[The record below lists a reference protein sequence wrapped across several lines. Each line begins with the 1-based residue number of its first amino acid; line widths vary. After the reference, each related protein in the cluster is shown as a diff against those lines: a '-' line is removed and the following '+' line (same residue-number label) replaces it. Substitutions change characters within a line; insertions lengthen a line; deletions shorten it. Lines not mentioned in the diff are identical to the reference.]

1 MDQKPPRPRTLQ
13 LSPVTAKKAPRSGR
27 HRKHGSSRQRNATE
41 LKILANNIRGII
53 EDISFQNSEQSR
65 ENVLR
70 RSYIGIRRSAAAYG
84 EQSEPLFSRRNI
96 VSAFYGENRSEDG
109 VTRETAMQMSNR
121 IAKTERYDSRL
132 QQEGKTDKRQSC
144 PWDLSYFDQHGDN
157 RSLQIL
163 ASEINHL
170 REIRENEVR
179 DLLTVNNKLQHDLF
193 DADRDICALQEKNFQ
208 CNKRLEDMLR
218 VYERIREN
226 LKQCLTKVKDLES
239 LGKFTPLN
247 SDDESASRTQKGDDH
262 SADQASMSSGFNT
275 LSDMSESLPLDTVAM
290 GYEGDGENST
300 CERRR
305 VGLSDMNELLRDID
319 SISLDSRSTGC
330 GGSPPEVNNGTS
342 PHPERKLLAR
352 LHEDVNSLSQINR
365 DQSQEIE
372 RLRSDLTSCRKHMSS
387 SQFQLE
393 AVEIEC
399 SRLLAMEDQIA
410 SVITLLQRAKDVH
423 LHRQILGDIIF
434 NAVTSSV
441 SLSSG
446 SSGIPAD
453 VFLREL
459 QERLSMHP
467 QPALSELHYPIESKK
482 MSSSSGKE
490 HSAHALPKK
499 RPGSGDSKRFGAV
512 FSDLSLSQP
521 VLEFGKPAERSL
533 NVVDSK
539 PKTTEK
545 KDMLEALKFIDDE
558 DDQLSEAESFHS
570 VGKHLV
576 GDFEKN

>member
-27 HRKHGSSRQRNATE
+27 HRKQGSTRHRSTTE
-41 LKILANNIRGII
+41 LKLLANNIRGII

-70 RSYIGIRRSAAAYG
+70 RSYIGISRSAAATYG
-84 EQSEPLFSRRNI
+84 DEPESLFSRRNI
-96 VSAFYGENRSEDG
+96 VSAFYGENRSGDG
-109 VTRETAMQMSNR
+109 VTRETAMQMSKR
-121 IAKTERYDSRL
+121 VAKTERYDKRL
-132 QQEGKTDKRQSC
+132 QQEVKADKRQSC
-144 PWDLSYFDQHGDN
+144 PWDLSYFDQHGDS

-163 ASEINHL
+163 ATELNHL

-193 DADRDICALQEKNFQ
+193 DADREICTLQEKNFQ
-208 CNKRLEDMLR
+208 SNKRLEDMLR

-226 LKQCLTKVKDLES
+226 LKHCLTKVRDLES
-239 LGKFTPLN
+239 LGKITPFN
-247 SDDESASRTQKGDDH
+247 SDDESLARAQKGEDRGN
-262 SADQASMSSGFNT
+262 DQASLSSGFNT
-275 LSDMSESLPLDTVAM
+275 LSDMSESLPLDSMAL

-305 VGLSDMNELLRDID
+305 AGLSNMTDLLRDID

-330 GGSPPEVNNGTS
+330 GGSPPDGSNGPS
-342 PHPERKLLAR
+342 PRPERKLLIR
-352 LHEDVNSLSQINR
+352 LQEDVNSLSQINR

-372 RLRSDLTSCRKHMSS
+372 RLRSDLASCRKHMTS

-423 LHRQILGDIIF
+423 LHRQILGDIIL
-434 NAVTSSV
+434 NAVTNAMC
-441 SLSSG
+441 LDSG
-446 SSGIPAD
+446 SAGIPAD

-459 QERLSMHP
+459 HERLSLHP
-467 QPALSELHYPIESKK
+467 QLGPADVTEQSKRKPAPESKEK
-482 MSSSSGKE
+482 T
-490 HSAHALPKK
+490 K
-499 RPGSGDSKRFGAV
+499 RPGSGDRKRFGAI
-512 FSDLSLSQP
+512 FSDLSLTQP
-521 VLEFGKPAERSL
+521 VLEFNTKSDKKETDIAGKAAAS
-533 NVVDSK
+533 
-539 PKTTEK
+539 EK
-545 KDMLEALKFIDDE
+545 KDIFDALKFIDDE
-558 DDQLSEAESFHS
+558 EDQLSEAESFHS
-570 VGKHLV
+570 LSRHLS
-576 GDFEKN
+576 GDHEKN